1 VTYTRAAHNSSGVM
15 PAMLAC
21 GRPVV
26 ATRFEYAQEA
36 AARWPDVHLA
46 ELADPDDIHRQ
57 LRALIRDRRALAAQQ
72 RRAHR
77 LMQPLTWPRA
87 AQAYRAVFEEAVN
100 APGR

>member
-1 VTYTRAAHNSSGVM
+1 
-15 PAMLAC
+15 
-21 GRPVV
+21 VV

-36 AARWPDVHLA
+36 ATRWPDVHLA

-57 LRALIRDRRALAAQQ
+57 LRALIRDPKALAARQ

-87 AQAYRAVFEEAVN
+87 GEAYRAVFEEA
-100 APGR
+100 AAAGPATA